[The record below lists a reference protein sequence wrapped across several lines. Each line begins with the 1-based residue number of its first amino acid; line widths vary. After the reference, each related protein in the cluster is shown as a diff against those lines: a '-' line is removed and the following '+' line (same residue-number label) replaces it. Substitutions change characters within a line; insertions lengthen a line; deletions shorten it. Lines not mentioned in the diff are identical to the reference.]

1 MIIKNEFFNSEEDL
15 LYKEKEGLDK
25 AIKKWDDR
33 FQKGEVEREK
43 FLKKNIDFA
52 KKQKEIKEKIQK
64 LNHKSR

>member
-1 MIIKNEFFNSEEDL
+1 MIIKNEFFNNEEDL

-33 FQKGEVEREK
+33 FQKGEVERDN
-43 FLKKNIDFA
+43 FLKKNMDFA
-52 KKQKEIKEKIQK
+52 KKQQELKEKIQK